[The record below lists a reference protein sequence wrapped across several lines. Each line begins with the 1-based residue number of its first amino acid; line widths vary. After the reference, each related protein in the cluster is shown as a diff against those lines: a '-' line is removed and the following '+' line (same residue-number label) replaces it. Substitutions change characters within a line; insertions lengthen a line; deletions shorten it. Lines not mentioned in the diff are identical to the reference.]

1 MLLYLLLLMGCAKK
15 SMVQMARSAF
25 TNQNCVKT
33 LETYMRSAGCSNIQV
48 QQRQH
53 ELVLRCQKP
62 DNERKNI
69 WESHWF
75 RISPSFLNIAQEQK
89 AEIESHTICKDEMH
103 RLEAYPPE

>member
-15 SMVQMARSAF
+15 NMVQMARSAF
-25 TNQNCVKT
+25 TNENCVKT
-33 LETYMRSAGCSNIQV
+33 LETYMRSAGCSGVKII
-48 QQRQH
+48 QRQN

-62 DNERKNI
+62 DSERKNI

-75 RISPSFLNIAQEQK
+75 RISPSFLNIAEEQK

-103 RLEAYPPE
+103 RVEAYPPE